1 MRAIRITCT
10 TTATAMSDALFRLMS
25 WLSPAYPVGAYAFS
39 HGLEYAVDAGLVR
52 DRDDVRDWIA
62 TVMSVGNG
70 YADLV
75 FVAAAW
81 DMDAGRPA
89 ALRELRELNELS
101 LAFQGTAEL
110 RLESTA
116 QGRAFA
122 SVTADAW
129 PCTATDALAQLP
141 RDEVVHAVAVGAV
154 ARSHGIGR
162 SETLTAHAHAYA
174 ANLVSA
180 AVRLIPL
187 GQTDGQRIT
196 AELMPVCLAAV
207 ERAAS
212 TPMDEVSSSTPMVDV
227 ASMKHEIQY
236 TRLFRS

>member
-52 DRDDVRDWIA
+52 DRDDARDWIA

-207 ERAAS
+207 ERAAA
-212 TPMDEVSSSTPMVDV
+212 TPVDDVSSSTPMVDV

>member
-1 MRAIRITCT
+1 MPLIRI
-10 TTATAMSDALFRLMS
+10 MSESLFRLMS

-39 HGLEYAVDAGLVR
+39 HGLEYAVEAGLVR
-52 DRDDVRDWIA
+52 DRDGARHWIG
-62 TVMSVGNG
+62 TVLSVGNG

-75 FVAAAW
+75 FVGAAW
-81 DMDAGRPA
+81 DIDASLPA
-89 ALRELRELNELS
+89 AADELREIDELA

-129 PCTATDALAQLP
+129 PCAATAALAQLP
-141 RDEVVHAVAVGAV
+141 RDEIVHAVAVGTV

-162 SETLTAHAHAYA
+162 TETLTAYAHAYA

-180 AVRLIPL
+180 AVRLTPL

-196 AELMPVCLAAV
+196 AELMPTCLAAV
-207 ERAAS
+207 QRAAA
-212 TPMDEVSSSTPMVDV
+212 TPVDEVSSSTPMVDL
-227 ASMKHEIQY
+227 ASMKHEVQY

>member
-1 MRAIRITCT
+1 MRTTRITRI
-10 TTATAMSDALFRLMS
+10 TTATTMSDTLFRLMS

-39 HGLEYAVDAGLVR
+39 HGLEYAVEAGLVR
-52 DRDDVRDWIA
+52 DRDGARDWIA
-62 TVMSVGNG
+62 TVMSMGSG
-70 YADLV
+70 HAELV

-81 DMDAGRPA
+81 DVEPGQPPALDQLAG
-89 ALRELRELNELS
+89 LNELA

-116 QGRAFA
+116 QGRAFVG
-122 SVTADAW
+122 VTADAW
-129 PCTATDALAQLP
+129 PCEATETLARLP
-141 RDEVVHAVAVGAV
+141 GDDIAHAIAVGAA

-162 SETLTAHAHAYA
+162 SETLAAFAHAYA

-207 ERAAS
+207 ARAAV
-212 TPMDEVSSSTPMVDV
+212 TTADEVSASTPMVDV
-227 ASMKHEIQY
+227 TSMKHELQY

>member
-1 MRAIRITCT
+1 
-10 TTATAMSDALFRLMS
+10 MSDALFRLMS

-39 HGLEYAVDAGLVR
+39 HGLEYAVEAGLVR
-52 DRDDVRDWIA
+52 NRHGASKWIA
-62 TVMSVGNG
+62 TVMSMGNG

-81 DMDAGRPA
+81 DAEPN
-89 ALRELRELNELS
+89 ALKRLTALNELA

-110 RLESTA
+110 HTESAA
-116 QGRAFA
+116 QGRAFV

-129 PCTATDALAQLP
+129 PCGATETLARLP
-141 RDEVVHAVAVGAV
+141 GEHIAHAVAVGAV
-154 ARSHGIGR
+154 ARSHGVGR
-162 SETLTAHAHAYA
+162 TETLTAWAHAYA

-207 ERAAS
+207 ERAAT
-212 TPMDEVSSSTPMVDV
+212 TPVDEVSSSTPMVDL
-227 ASMKHEIQY
+227 ASMRHEVQY

>member
-1 MRAIRITCT
+1 MTD
-10 TTATAMSDALFRLMS
+10 SLFRLMS

-39 HGLEYAVDAGLVR
+39 HGLESAVEDGLAADTPSVL
-52 DRDDVRDWIA
+52 DWIA
-62 TVMSVGNG
+62 TVMTSGNG

-75 FVAAAW
+75 FLAASWEAEP
-81 DMDAGRPA
+81 DQLGAI
-89 ALRELRELNELS
+89 NEFA

-116 QGRAFA
+116 QGRAFFM
-122 SVTADAW
+122 VTADAW
-129 PCTATDALAQLP
+129 PCRAIEALRGITP
-141 RDEVVHAVAVGAV
+141 ESIVYPVAVGAV
-154 ARSHGIGR
+154 AKSHEIDKR
-162 SETLTAHAHAYA
+162 DTLLAYAHAFA

-196 AELMPVCLAAV
+196 ADLMPTCLAAV
-207 ERAAS
+207 ERALE
-212 TPMDEVSSSTPMVDV
+212 TPLDEVSTGTPMVDV
-227 ASMKHEIQY
+227 LSMQHEHQY

>member
-1 MRAIRITCT
+1 MTD
-10 TTATAMSDALFRLMS
+10 SLFRLMS

-39 HGLEYAVDAGLVR
+39 HGLEAAVEDGLATDTPSVL
-52 DRDDVRDWIA
+52 DWIA
-62 TVMSVGNG
+62 TIMTSGNG

-75 FVAAAW
+75 FLAAALEAEA
-81 DMDAGRPA
+81 D
-89 ALRELRELNELS
+89 ELASINEFA

-116 QGRAFA
+116 QGRAFFM
-122 SVTADAW
+122 VTADAW
-129 PCTATDALAQLP
+129 PCAAVEAMRGIAP
-141 RDEVVHAVAVGAV
+141 ESIVYPVAVGAV
-154 ARSHGIGR
+154 AKSHGIDR
-162 SETLTAHAHAYA
+162 RDTLLAYAHAFA

-196 AELMPVCLAAV
+196 ADLMPKCLAAV
-207 ERAAS
+207 ERALE
-212 TPMDEVSSSTPMVDV
+212 TPLDEVATGTPMVDV
-227 ASMKHEIQY
+227 LSMQHEHQY